1 MTTDTLPRPLPHPTL
16 HPAPILMRLAL
27 GAVFVWFGV
36 LKVLNVTPVGD
47 LVADTLRWVP
57 LDPALLVPALGLGE
71 IVLGL
76 LVIAGTWRR
85 LVLTALALHLC
96 GTFLVF
102 ALLPGVAFQD
112 GNPLLLTT
120 EGEFVLKNV
129 VLIAGAVMLACWPRA
144 ARPPRAATS
153 GTFVRT

>member
-1 MTTDTLPRPLPHPTL
+1 MTTTADRPAPAL

-27 GAVFVWFGV
+27 GGVFVWFGA

-71 IVLGL
+71 IVLGV
-76 LVIAGTWRR
+76 LVVSGAWRR
-85 LVLTALALHLC
+85 LVLSALALHLT

-102 ALLPGVAFQD
+102 AMLPGVAYQD

-129 VLIAGAVMLACWPRA
+129 VLIAGAVMLACWPGATRTKH
-144 ARPPRAATS
+144 RPA
-153 GTFVRT
+153 